1 MIDPDSILDK
11 IARAKQDISDAERE
25 LETAIGELRATPRA
39 QKTTINKVV
48 QDALGKVRT
57 ARADLEG
64 LEKLVE
70 NEKS

>member
-1 MIDPDSILDK
+1 MIDPENILDK
-11 IARAKQDISDAERE
+11 VAKAKQDIIDAEKE
-25 LETAIGELRATPRA
+25 LETAIGELQVTPRA
-39 QKTTINKVV
+39 HKTTISKVV

-70 NEKS
+70 NEKE